1 MRMITATL
9 LLKSGNRWNYMQ
21 HMLVFFLSFLS
32 LSWIYVSPSHVF
44 NSNPPGKST
53 GRGLAAP
60 CSFGPR
66 RPGGNY
72 LREGV
77 EDKANVLELFI
88 KVNYSCSFWSPK
100 ARVVRVCLTPASL
113 CWAGSTLRIK
123 VLFRFFFFSFPQINI
138 CCGFLILS
146 N

>member
-21 HMLVFFLSFLS
+21 RMLVFFLSFLS
-32 LSWIYVSPSHVF
+32 LSWIYILPSHVF
-44 NSNPPGKST
+44 NSNPPGKSV
-53 GRGLAAP
+53 GRGLAAQ
-60 CSFGPR
+60 CSFDSCS
-66 RPGGNY
+66 PGGNY

-77 EDKANVLELFI
+77 EDKANVLALFI
-88 KVNYSCSFWSPK
+88 KVNYSCSFWSPE
-100 ARVVRVCLTPASL
+100 AGVVRVCLTPASL

-123 VLFRFFFFSFPQINI
+123 VFFRLFFFFS
-138 CCGFLILS
+138 S